1 MFSYAGHRSIDPN
14 ELETKLST
22 EEGVCWLDFLVD
34 DEPSEEK
41 QEQLERIQT
50 LLDDLPP
57 MEADYVDL
65 YYYRR
70 KKQTDIADMFGVSQP
85 TVCYRLQRAAARI
98 QFLLSLPPISEKEVE
113 STMRKFL
120 TEEIDVRIMVQM
132 LKTTCQSEVA
142 KRLKVSQGL
151 VRHRFIRAIEKMR
164 DAKEYENGC
173 RYKVYRPETDVW
185 EYVETFEDAQDLIG
199 SLVEALELAG
209 KPAGAEVELE
219 SPAEGDAE
227 ATVEADSMFPAGDSL
242 DLLMEDGTP
251 KSWAEYLKQKGV
263 KNPPK
268 LAEIPRMSPQIGKFY
283 EIYAAI
289 SSNLNI
295 LRDVRRKTPEQEVQL
310 IVW

>member
-41 QEQLERIQT
+41 QEQLERIRT

-57 MEADYVDL
+57 NEADYIDL
-65 YYYRR
+65 YYYRH
-70 KKQTDIADMFGVSQP
+70 KKQTDIAKMFNVSQP

-98 QFLLSLPPISEKEVE
+98 LFLLSLPPISEDEVE
-113 STMRKFL
+113 TTMRKFL
-120 TEEIDVRIMVQM
+120 SEEIDVRIMVQM

-164 DAKEYENGC
+164 DAKKYEEGF
-173 RYKVYRPETDVW
+173 RYKVYLNDKDEPS
-185 EYVETFEDAQDLIG
+185 YVETFEDAQDEVE
-199 SLVEALELAG
+199 SVVEALE
-209 KPAGAEVELE
+209 AGAAETLADDIVGDPLDSFPEDYKPRSLKKDGPKIVEI
-219 SPAEGDAE
+219 S
-227 ATVEADSMFPAGDSL
+227 
-242 DLLMEDGTP
+242 
-251 KSWAEYLKQKGV
+251 
-263 KNPPK
+263 
-268 LAEIPRMSPQIGKFY
+268 RMPPQIGKFY

>member
-1 MFSYAGHRSIDPN
+1 MFSYAGYRTIDPN

-22 EEGVCWLDFLVD
+22 EEGICWLDFLVD

-41 QEQLERIQT
+41 QAQLERIQT

-57 MEADYVDL
+57 NEADYIDL
-65 YYYRR
+65 YYYRH
-70 KKQTDIADMFGVSQP
+70 KKQTDIAKMFNVSQP

-98 QFLLSLPPISEKEVE
+98 MFLLSLPPISEDEVE
-113 STMRKFL
+113 FTMRKFL

-142 KRLKVSQGL
+142 KRLNVSQGL

-164 DAKEYENGC
+164 DAKRYEDGY
-173 RYKVYRPETDVW
+173 RYKVYLSEREDW
-185 EYVETFEDAQDLIG
+185 EYVKTFDDAK
-199 SLVEALELAG
+199 SMVESVSEALEDEPEGEHFKEARSARLQKKDAT
-209 KPAGAEVELE
+209 KISEV
-219 SPAEGDAE
+219 P
-227 ATVEADSMFPAGDSL
+227 
-242 DLLMEDGTP
+242 
-251 KSWAEYLKQKGV
+251 Q
-263 KNPPK
+263 
-268 LAEIPRMSPQIGKFY
+268 MSSQIGRFY

-295 LRDVRRKTPEQEVQL
+295 LRDVRRKAPNQDVQL

>member
-1 MFSYAGHRSIDPN
+1 MFSYVGHRSIDPN
-14 ELETKLST
+14 DLETKLSE

-34 DEPSEEK
+34 DEFSEEK

-65 YYYRR
+65 YYYHR
-70 KKQTDIADMFGVSQP
+70 KKQTDIAEMFGVSQP

-98 QFLLSLPPISEKEVE
+98 QFLLSLPPISETEVE
-113 STMRKFL
+113 VTMRKFL

-164 DAKEYENGC
+164 DAKKYEEGL
-173 RYKVYRPETDVW
+173 RYKVYQPESDEW
-185 EYVETFEDAQDLIG
+185 EYVETFEDAQDM
-199 SLVEALELAG
+199 VESVTEAME
-209 KPAGAEVELE
+209 AGAVM
-219 SPAEGDAE
+219 
-227 ATVEADSMFPAGDSL
+227 V
-242 DLLMEDGTP
+242 EDGPVGDPLDEVPEEEEEKPRSRADNFKP
-251 KSWAEYLKQKGV
+251 KSV
-263 KNPPK
+263 KNGPK
-268 LAEIPRMSPQIGKFY
+268 IMEIPRMSPQIGKFY